1 MQARQDTILKIKD
14 DAKEVL
20 RKKLQD
26 RNVYKD
32 FLKQLIVQVLIELN
46 KNDLIVI
53 IGIDQINGKR
63 S

>member
-53 IGIDQINGKR
+53 IGID
-63 S
+63 